1 MNVTLESS
9 ILQMVVFLVDDQR
22 YALPVLSVDRVLPMV
37 AVTPLPKLPA
47 AALGVINV
55 HGQVIPIL
63 DIRHR
68 LGFPPKAYGLE
79 THLLVARTTR
89 RTVALPVDEVL
100 GVREIQAED
109 VTSPEAVLPGINHVA
124 GIVTL
129 SDGLLFI
136 HDLNTFF
143 SLDEEQQVGSALGE
157 MAR

>member
-1 MNVTLESS
+1 
-9 ILQMVVFLVDDQR
+9 
-22 YALPVLSVDRVLPMV
+22 MV

-100 GVREIQAED
+100 GVREIQAAA
-109 VTSPEAVLPGINHVA
+109 VTPPETVLPGINHVA

-129 SDGLLFI
+129 SDDLLFI